1 MDGLT
6 QRRGY
11 DATLFLIALL
21 FGLAIA
27 WMDARP
33 HWDDT
38 GVTVGCLVLSAGLM
52 GLAGPR
58 RPWLWALAIGV
69 WVPLHLVL
77 ARVAAHTMT
86 PGTFSYVVILF
97 FPLAG
102 AYAGAG
108 LRRLTARA

>member
-38 GVTVGCLVLSAGLM
+38 GVTVGCLVLSAGLH
-52 GLAGPR
+52 GIGRAAT
-58 RPWLWALAIGV
+58 AL
-69 WVPLHLVL
+69 
-77 ARVAAHTMT
+77 
-86 PGTFSYVVILF
+86 VV
-97 FPLAG
+97 
-102 AYAGAG
+102 GAG
-108 LRRLTARA
+108 DWGAGFRCIWFWRGSPRTR